1 MSNKKSFDLGIIL
14 GLLTITFCIVGCCMM
29 FLPLIVRSSDSI
41 VVTYPGLAVV
51 FGGTHDV
58 TYTLTTGNFIT
69 STSVSQDFK
78 FNVFAMLAFFLPLI
92 GGIFTVLNK
101 FVTKKMPFFSII
113 GFLLIVIGLVLLF
126 FIKSS
131 FNSLNEFDDIAS
143 MHYAV
148 GLVLAIVFYGIAC
161 LASVVKLFLCDFRK

>member
-1 MSNKKSFDLGIIL
+1 LVIV
-14 GLLTITFCIVGCCMM
+14 FCIAGCCMM
-29 FLPLIVRSSDSI
+29 LLPLITSGSGSI
-41 VVTYPGLAVV
+41 VITYPGLAVV

-69 STSVSQDFK
+69 STIISQDFK
-78 FNVFAMLAFFLPLI
+78 FNVFATLAFFLPLI
-92 GGIFTVLNK
+92 GGILVVINK

-126 FIKSS
+126 FVKSS

-143 MHYAV
+143 MHYAI
-148 GLVLAIVFYGIAC
+148 GLILAIIFYGIAC
-161 LASVVKLFLCDFRK
+161 LVSLIKLFLFDFKK